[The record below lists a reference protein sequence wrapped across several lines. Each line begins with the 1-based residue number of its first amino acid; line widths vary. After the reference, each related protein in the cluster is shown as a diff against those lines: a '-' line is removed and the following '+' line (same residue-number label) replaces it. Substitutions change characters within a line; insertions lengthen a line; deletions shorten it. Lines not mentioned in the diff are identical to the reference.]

1 MVVREGKGSKGGQGQ
16 QGRARVAREGE
27 GSDSG
32 NVSVSSEVS
41 MEWIGEDGS
50 LAPACAVSWEQSRLC
65 PSQLKRAAS
74 MTMAWLGWLL
84 PLARLMALAK
94 I

>member
-1 MVVREGKGSKGGQGQ
+1 M
-16 QGRARVAREGE
+16 ARECK

-32 NVSVSSEVS
+32 DVSVLSEIS
-41 MEWIGEDGS
+41 IEWIGEDGS
-50 LAPACAVSWEQSRLC
+50 LAPGCAASWEQSQLC

-74 MTMAWLGWLL
+74 TTMVRLGWLL
-84 PLARLMALAK
+84 PSARLMALAE